1 MRTYSPKLGEIAE
14 KWYVVDAEGQVV
26 GRLATRIA
34 NILRGKHLPT
44 YSPHWDMATHV
55 IVLNAGK
62 AVLTGRKM
70 SDKVY
75 YHHTGYP
82 GGIKSVTAQALNK
95 RKPGEVL
102 RKAVHGMLPKN
113 RLGRAMRKR
122 LRIFAGPTHCHAA
135 QNPEPLDIHTRE
147 TRKE

>member
-1 MRTYSPKLGEIAE
+1 MGTYSPKPGEIAE
-14 KWYVVDAEGQVV
+14 KWYVVDAEGQIV
-26 GRLATRIA
+26 GRLAARIA
-34 NILRGKHLPT
+34 KVLRGKHLPT
-44 YSPHWDMATHV
+44 FSPHWDMGSHV
-55 IVLNAGK
+55 VVVNADK

-70 SDKVY
+70 RDKVY

-82 GGIKSVTAQALNK
+82 GGIKSVTAEKLNE

-113 RLGRAMRKR
+113 RLGRVMRKR
-122 LRIFAGPTHCHAA
+122 LRIFAGPTHRHAA
-135 QNPEPLDIHTRE
+135 QNPEPLDLHTRE